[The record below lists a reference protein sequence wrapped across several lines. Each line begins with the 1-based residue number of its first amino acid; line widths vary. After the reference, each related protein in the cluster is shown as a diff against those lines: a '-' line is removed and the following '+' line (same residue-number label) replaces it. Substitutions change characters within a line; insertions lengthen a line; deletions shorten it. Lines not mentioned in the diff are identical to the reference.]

1 VAGTFSAGLLN
12 HSRSSSKYQQPGFT
26 LLELLI
32 VIFIISLISAG
43 FIKLSVGFSS
53 ATQSLENETRRF
65 HRLLGLTAQ
74 EAILLGGEIGILIE
88 ADAYRFVVPRKIDRG
103 GVVDYL
109 WETFDGDDMLQRH
122 QLPQDWRLELQQDGQ
137 AIPPVAANV
146 EKEEETE
153 ETEEPSL
160 QPPPAIIFYASGE
173 MNPFQLR
180 IYAADIPDPSLVEI
194 NEDGM
199 IKMRVQEEQ

>member
-1 VAGTFSAGLLN
+1 MAGTFSSALLN
-12 HSRSSSKYQQPGFT
+12 HSKFLSKPQQVGFT

-88 ADAYRFVVPRKIDRG
+88 ADAYRFVVPRKVIRS
-103 GVVDYL
+103 GVIDYL

-122 QLPQDWRLELQQDGQ
+122 HLPQDWYLVLQQNGEVV
-137 AIPPVAANV
+137 PPVAAHV
-146 EKEEETE
+146 EKEEKKEPE
-153 ETEEPSL
+153 ELSL
-160 QPPPAIIFYASGE
+160 QPPPIIIFYASGE
-173 MNPFQLR
+173 MTPFQLR
-180 IYAADIPDPSLVEI
+180 IYAADIPDPSLIEI
-194 NEDGM
+194 DEDGV
-199 IKMRVQEEQ
+199 IEMRVQEE